1 MVLSNYWQISLSM
14 AIHLTCF
21 ILLCLIVAS
30 ALYKN
35 RKKEKMKLTA
45 KENKVRVTK
54 MLTQEAMGKHW
65 TEYKRTV
72 NLLQVNLRQ
81 KIWLFQFI
89 ITLLCM
95 VIIYPTE
102 FIWQFR

>member
-1 MVLSNYWQISLSM
+1 MIMVLSNYWQISLSM

-54 MLTQEAMGKHW
+54 LLT
-65 TEYKRTV
+65 
-72 NLLQVNLRQ
+72 
-81 KIWLFQFI
+81 
-89 ITLLCM
+89 
-95 VIIYPTE
+95 
-102 FIWQFR
+102 